1 MRARQVVVV
10 VLAVW
15 QVAAAALSQSGVL
28 PGDDVGTIS
37 DRYDSAVDPAGYA
50 FSIWGLI
57 YLACLVFAVQ
67 QARPSL
73 RDDPVL
79 DGLRSPLSVAFAL
92 SGLWI
97 VLFQQERFLLAQ
109 AVIIGLTASLAKAY
123 AHLARTGRPR
133 SRMERWAVH
142 APVGMYLGW
151 ATVASVAGA
160 STTLLALGVDEL
172 VIPPAGW
179 GVALMVVAAG
189 VLGAVTLAGPSEPG
203 FPLAGAWALVAIAV
217 AQADRRPAVAVAAG
231 AASAAV
237 LAALARRQLRVSRR
251 RGGVGGG

>member
-1 MRARQVVVV
+1 MRARQVAVV
-10 VLAVW
+10 VLALW

-57 YLACLVFAVQ
+57 YLACLVLAVH

-73 RDDPVL
+73 RDDAVL
-79 DGLRSPLSVAFAL
+79 DGLRSPLAAAFAL

-109 AVIIGLTASLAKAY
+109 AVIFGLTASLARAY
-123 AHLARTGRPR
+123 TRLARAGQPR

-142 APVGMYLGW
+142 TPVGLYLGW
-151 ATVASVAGA
+151 ATVATVAGA
-160 STTLLALGVDEL
+160 STTLLAVGVDEL
-172 VIPPAGW
+172 GIPPAAW

-189 VLGAVTLAGPSEPG
+189 VLGAVTLAGLPEPG

-237 LAALARRQLRVSRR
+237 LVALAARLLRASRR
-251 RGGVGGG
+251 RGGVHGG